1 MERKAVVSPLS
12 PDSSVTIATFNHPPA
27 WFSDR
32 MSASV
37 SGVRIV
43 RATPQDVDRLVP
55 LFGAY
60 REFYH
65 RSADPEGSR
74 RFLSER
80 LDRGESVVYLAE
92 ESATPLGFTQL
103 YPTFASLSM
112 KPWWVL
118 YDLYVVPAARRRGV
132 ASLLLE
138 KAKQLARETGADGL
152 SLETALDNP
161 AQKLYEAHGW
171 KRDMAFLHYELY
183 L

>member
-1 MERKAVVSPLS
+1 
-12 PDSSVTIATFNHPPA
+12 
-27 WFSDR
+27 
-32 MSASV
+32 MSAPP
-37 SGVRIV
+37 SGIRVV
-43 RATPQDVDRLVP
+43 RATLADVDRLVP

-65 RSADPEGSR
+65 RPADPDGSR

-80 LDRGESVVYLAE
+80 LTRAESVVYLAE
-92 ESATPLGFTQL
+92 KESTVLGFTQL

-118 YDLYVVPAARRRGV
+118 YDLYVIPSARRGGV
-132 ASLLLE
+132 ASLLLDR
-138 KAKQLARETGADGL
+138 AKQLARETGADGI
-152 SLETALDNP
+152 SLETAVDNP

-171 KRDMAFLHYELY
+171 KRDDGFLHYELY